1 MRFIAFSAS
10 YARFGFWEVIVSQ
23 ISKLYRP
30 VCILPQKYTDRYNRL
45 QPSHRLIMKMPTHLQ
60 EKILHVA
67 ADLFYRQG
75 IRATGV
81 DAIVKA
87 ANTTKMSLYKYFPS
101 KDDLVLA
108 FLRKRDGDF
117 RQWFVE
123 QVDSKADTPEGKLL
137 AVFDVIGAWMA
148 IPEFRGCA
156 FINAAAEFPL
166 EGNPVHRVS
175 AEFYDSFRRYISDLA
190 KAAGCADPES
200 LALQLSLLVEGAI
213 VSEQMKRHS
222 GASEYA
228 KRAAKMLIE
237 GSVPIKNKTSP
248 KQTSQ
253 ERQ

>member
-1 MRFIAFSAS
+1 
-10 YARFGFWEVIVSQ
+10 
-23 ISKLYRP
+23 
-30 VCILPQKYTDRYNRL
+30 
-45 QPSHRLIMKMPTHLQ
+45 MPTNLQ
-60 EKILHVA
+60 EKILNVA
-67 ADLFYRQG
+67 AELFYRQG

-108 FLRKRDGDF
+108 FLRKRDEDF
-117 RQWFVE
+117 RQCFIQ
-123 QVDSKADTPEGKLL
+123 QVDSKADTPKDKLL
-137 AVFDVIGAWMA
+137 AIFDVIGEWMA

-166 EGNPVHRVS
+166 EGNPVHQVS
-175 AEFYDSFRRYISDLA
+175 AEFYDSFRNYIADLA
-190 KAAGCADPES
+190 DAAGCTEPES

-222 GASEYA
+222 GAGEYA
-228 KRAAKMLIE
+228 KQAARLLIE
-237 GSVPIKNKTSP
+237 GSLSP
-248 KQTSQ
+248 KQTTQ